1 MRLALASARA
11 ARALDE
17 DLPPLLD
24 AARRRGFD
32 VEVLDW
38 DDAAVDWS
46 AFQTVLLRSTWDY
59 TDRLPEFL
67 AWAERVADRTRLLN
81 PPSVLRW
88 NTDKRYLL
96 DLEAAGV
103 PIIPT
108 RFLSPEAPI
117 DVDLSGDLV
126 VKPSVGAGSR
136 GARRFRDAP
145 AAAAEHVRELM
156 SAGRTVL
163 IQPYLDAVDRDGE
176 TALIYFA
183 GRFSHA
189 IRKGPLLRPNGEA
202 TRALFAPEH
211 ITARRP
217 SAAELRVAERAL
229 AAVPHSEPLVYA
241 RVDLLPDPKAGPR
254 LLELELT
261 EPSLFFAHG
270 PGSTERL
277 LDALA
282 VGA

>member
-229 AAVPHSEPLVYA
+229 AAVPHPEPLVYA